1 VNKPVNIIIIETAS
15 VIFEGLSG
23 IIQKSG
29 IPIHLFRAG
38 QITEIERIM
47 PSHKKSI
54 VIMNPSFVQNNFKL
68 FNTLRQDYS
77 NSKWI
82 AIVYAFYDPQ
92 IISYFD
98 GVINIFDTPE
108 SVIALIRKIIRSDT
122 TKDSISDADV
132 LSERETEV
140 LKLLATGHAN
150 KDIAEELHISVNTVI
165 THRKNI
171 SQKTGIK
178 SLSGLTIY
186 AVVKK
191 LIALDNITL

>member
-1 VNKPVNIIIIETAS
+1 VNKPVNIIIVETAS

-29 IPIHLFRAG
+29 IPIHIFRAG
-38 QITEIERIM
+38 HITEIEKIM
-47 PSHKKSI
+47 PSHKKCI
-54 VIMNPSFVQNNFKL
+54 IIINPSFVQNNFKL
-68 FNTLRQDYS
+68 FNSLKQDYS
-77 NSKWI
+77 NSRWL
-82 AIVYAFYDPQ
+82 AVVYAFYDPQ
-92 IISYFD
+92 IISHFD

-108 SVIALIRKIIRSDT
+108 SVVALIKKTVSSGLSNEITPDT
-122 TKDSISDADV
+122 EV

-140 LKLLATGHAN
+140 LKLMATGNAN
-150 KDIAEELHISVNTVI
+150 KEIAEKLHISINTVI

-178 SLSGLTIY
+178 SVSGLTIF

-191 LIALDNITL
+191 LIALDNIT